1 MQLLT
6 MRKPRKLRLDEALVE
21 HGLAPTVERARAE
34 ILAGNVLV
42 DEEPRNCASDRVT
55 GQQALRL
62 RSAPQPFVSRAG
74 GKLDA
79 ALQDF
84 GVDVRDRVV
93 ADLGASTGGF
103 TDCLLQRGARR
114 VYAIDVGYNQL
125 AWKLRQDV
133 RVVVMERTNART
145 LESLPEPV
153 SLVVGDLSFISLSQ
167 ILPTVARLLAGAGD
181 AVLLI
186 KPQFEA
192 ARGALGP
199 GGNLP
204 EGHARDLAI
213 ESVLAD
219 ARAEGFTVVAVAQ
232 STVPGA
238 RAKNVEAL
246 VHLRP

>member
-153 SLVVGDLSFISLSQ
+153 RRR
-167 ILPTVARLLAGAGD
+167 PR
-181 AVLLI
+181 
-186 KPQFEA
+186 
-192 ARGALGP
+192 R
-199 GGNLP
+199 
-204 EGHARDLAI
+204 RR
-213 ESVLAD
+213 
-219 ARAEGFTVVAVAQ
+219 RAPSPRRRQ
-232 STVPGA
+232 R
-238 RAKNVEAL
+238 RA
-246 VHLRP
+246 